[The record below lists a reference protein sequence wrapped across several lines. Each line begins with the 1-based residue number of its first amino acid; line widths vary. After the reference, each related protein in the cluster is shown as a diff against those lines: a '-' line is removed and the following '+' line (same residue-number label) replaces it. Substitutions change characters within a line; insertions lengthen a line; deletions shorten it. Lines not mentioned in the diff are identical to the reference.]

1 MFPYWERSLSS
12 GLTTDQR
19 PRKGALGLADVVRAA
34 QVPGEDVGL
43 ETHPTSCGSSAL
55 VITPSQPDLWQVNYR
70 QSLLYSR
77 T

>member
-1 MFPYWERSLSS
+1 MLLYWERSLSR

-19 PRKGALGLADVVRAA
+19 PRKALGLADVVRAA
-34 QVPGEDVGL
+34 QVPEEDVGL

-55 VITPSQPDLWQVNYR
+55 VITPSLPNLWQVNYR
-70 QSLLYSR
+70 QPLLYSH